1 MCIADTLRLIAL
13 LRFRAHHRLTSTS
26 TRMGC
31 CSNRSVTLYFCVL
44 GFGLAAYSLY
54 EELQMEANP
63 EYRPLCDIQ
72 EGVSCSK
79 AFKSE
84 WGTGFGFIHKI
95 VGEATGTRFVI
106 GKARLLAWVEVGFKG
121 TCLSFGLCQRGV

>member
-95 VGEATGTRFVI
+95 VGEAPRTHI
-106 GKARLLAWVEVGFKG
+106 GKFV
-121 TCLSFGLCQRGV
+121 T

>member
-1 MCIADTLRLIAL
+1 MSLVVI
-13 LRFRAHHRLTSTS
+13 
-26 TRMGC
+26 
-31 CSNRSVTLYFCVL
+31 L

-95 VGEATGTRFVI
+95 VGEATGTFCDWQ
-106 GKARLLAWVEVGFKG
+106 GSALGMG
-121 TCLSFGLCQRGV
+121 